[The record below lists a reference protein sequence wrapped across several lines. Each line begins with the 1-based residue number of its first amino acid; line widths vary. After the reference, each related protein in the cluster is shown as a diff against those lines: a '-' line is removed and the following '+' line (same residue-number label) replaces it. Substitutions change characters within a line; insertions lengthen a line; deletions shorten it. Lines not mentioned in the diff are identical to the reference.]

1 MSEEQSRQPAPRD
14 ERRRRL
20 RIAGFVVLGVVGLVF
35 VLQNTGSTKISLLWL
50 HVEMPL
56 FLVLVAMV
64 ALGLGLGQF
73 SDWRK
78 RRR

>member
-1 MSEEQSRQPAPRD
+1 MSEEQAREPAPRD
-14 ERRRRL
+14 ERRRQL